1 MEPNSREFY
10 KQCSFQKYCNAVLHN
25 EACDAHRELRT
36 HKAKEVTFSDMTL
49 DEARQLHTF
58 DEYFK
63 RETAETVFEKAG
75 KKITPKL
82 LLEAIRTL
90 PEEKRKAILLY
101 YFEGMSDI
109 KALSIMERSITMS
122 EKRRDNKNRILRTG
136 ESQRKDGRY
145 AYKYIDTFGKP
156 QFVYSWKLVPTD
168 KTPAGKRDDI
178 ALREKEKEIQK
189 DLDDGIDHIGKKMTV
204 CQLYAKQIRHRANVR
219 HGTKQGRKQLMR
231 ILQEDKLGA
240 CRIENVKLSDAKEWA
255 LRMKEKGYGFKTI
268 NNHKRSLKAAF
279 YTAIQ
284 DDCIRKNPFDFQLNT
299 VLEDDTE
306 PKEPLSPTQEAAFL
320 SFVQHDKVYQKYYDE
335 IIILLGTG
343 LRISELCGLTEA
355 DIDLDKQLIN
365 VDHQLLKIAD
375 VGYYVETPKTKSG
388 NRVIPM
394 SEKVL
399 EAFQRVLNKR
409 KYAQPVILEGYTKFL
424 FLNRNGLPKVAVNY
438 ESMFRGL
445 VRKYTKTQKVAL
457 PKVMTP
463 HTLRHTFCTTLANA
477 GMNPKALQYIMG
489 HSNINMTLNYY
500 AHTTS
505 ETSITEM
512 KRLIA

>member
-1 MEPNSREFY
+1 MWYNVV
-10 KQCSFQKYCNAVLHN
+10 KH
-25 EACDAHRELRT
+25 
-36 HKAKEVTFSDMTL
+36 
-49 DEARQLHTF
+49 
-58 DEYFK
+58 
-63 RETAETVFEKAG
+63 
-75 KKITPKL
+75 
-82 LLEAIRTL
+82 
-90 PEEKRKAILLY
+90 
-101 YFEGMSDI
+101 I

-409 KYAQPVILEGYTKFL
+409 KYAQPIILEGYTKFL
-424 FLNRNGLPKVAVNY
+424 FLNRNG
-438 ESMFRGL
+438 
-445 VRKYTKTQKVAL
+445 L

>member
-1 MEPNSREFY
+1 M
-10 KQCSFQKYCNAVLHN
+10 K
-25 EACDAHRELRT
+25 
-36 HKAKEVTFSDMTL
+36 
-49 DEARQLHTF
+49 
-58 DEYFK
+58 
-63 RETAETVFEKAG
+63 
-75 KKITPKL
+75 
-82 LLEAIRTL
+82 
-90 PEEKRKAILLY
+90 
-101 YFEGMSDI
+101 
-109 KALSIMERSITMS
+109 
-122 EKRRDNKNRILRTG
+122 EKRRDNKGRILHTG
-136 ESQRKDGRY
+136 ESQRTDGKY
-145 AYKYIDTFGKP
+145 LYKYVDAFGNTKY
-156 QFVYSWKLVPTD
+156 VYAWRLTPTD
-168 KTPAGKRDDI
+168 PTPKGKREKPS
-178 ALREKEKEIQK
+178 LRELEQQIRRDIE
-189 DLDDGIDHIGKKMTV
+189 DGIDSTGKKMTL
-204 CQLYAKQIRHRANVR
+204 CQLYAKQNAQRANVKKS
-219 HGTKQGRKQLMR
+219 TQKQREQLMR
-231 ILQEDKLGA
+231 LLKEDKLGA
-240 CRIENVKLSDAKEWA
+240 RSIDTIKPSDAKEWA
-255 LRMKEKGYGFKTI
+255 LRMKDKGFCFKTI

-299 VLEDDTE
+299 VLEDNTE
-306 PKEPLSPTQEAAFL
+306 PKVPLSPTQEASFL

-445 VRKYTKTQKVAL
+445 VRKYNKTQKVAL

-463 HTLRHTFCTTLANA
+463 HTLRHTFCTTFANA

-489 HSNINMTLNYY
+489 HANIAMTLNYY
-500 AHTTS
+500 AHATFDS
-505 ETSITEM
+505 AMAEM
-512 KRLIA
+512 KRLNKEKQQERLVA

>member
-1 MEPNSREFY
+1 M
-10 KQCSFQKYCNAVLHN
+10 
-25 EACDAHRELRT
+25 
-36 HKAKEVTFSDMTL
+36 
-49 DEARQLHTF
+49 
-58 DEYFK
+58 
-63 RETAETVFEKAG
+63 
-75 KKITPKL
+75 
-82 LLEAIRTL
+82 
-90 PEEKRKAILLY
+90 
-101 YFEGMSDI
+101 
-109 KALSIMERSITMS
+109 
-122 EKRRDNKNRILRTG
+122 
-136 ESQRKDGRY
+136 
-145 AYKYIDTFGKP
+145 
-156 QFVYSWKLVPTD
+156 PTD

-399 EAFQRVLNKR
+399 EAFQRMLNKR
-409 KYAQPVILEGYTKFL
+409 KYAQPIILEGYTKFL

-445 VRKYTKTQKVAL
+445 VRKYNKTQKVAL

-463 HTLRHTFCTTLANA
+463 HTLTPHILHHVSKCRNEPQSIAVHHGTFQHQHDAELLRTYDFRNVDNRNEAADCISS
-477 GMNPKALQYIMG
+477 KRRI
-489 HSNINMTLNYY
+489 YY
-500 AHTTS
+500 STYYF
-505 ETSITEM
+505 
-512 KRLIA
+512 

>member
-1 MEPNSREFY
+1 
-10 KQCSFQKYCNAVLHN
+10 
-25 EACDAHRELRT
+25 
-36 HKAKEVTFSDMTL
+36 
-49 DEARQLHTF
+49 
-58 DEYFK
+58 
-63 RETAETVFEKAG
+63 
-75 KKITPKL
+75 
-82 LLEAIRTL
+82 
-90 PEEKRKAILLY
+90 
-101 YFEGMSDI
+101 
-109 KALSIMERSITMS
+109 MS
-122 EKRRDNKNRILRTG
+122 EKRRDNKNRVLRTG

-145 AYKYIDTFGKP
+145 AYKYTDTFGKP

-355 DIDLDKQLIN
+355 DIDLDKQLIH

-445 VRKYTKTQKVAL
+445 VRKYNKTQKVAL